1 LEDER
6 RYAISNRASRAAD
19 NLPVWQMKVP
29 FREEHKPPYWNLPAQ
44 QTRTL
49 QFLQREFSY

>member
-19 NLPVWQMKVP
+19 NLLVWQMQVP
-29 FREEHKPPYWNLPAQ
+29 FWEEHKPPNWNLPVQ

-49 QFLQREFSY
+49 QFLQREFSS